1 MADGLRE
8 RKKRA
13 IRRAISD
20 AATQLFMANGFDNT
34 SVAEIADIVGVSPQ
48 TVLNYFPA
56 KTDLFFDEKDW
67 YAGPPQAVRDGW
79 PRMSPAMAVR
89 EWYLAD
95 LQRRYGE
102 GHVEDLTVYL
112 QTIADSE
119 TLRRR
124 RLDDLAALTSALCAA
139 LDDTSADGP
148 LWDRQLSAAIL
159 TSAIMVAESET
170 ARLSQTL
177 AGADLLAA
185 AQAAAA
191 SIFERTAHACVC
203 APVETK
209 GLDHD
214 RISRRGQLSSP

>member
-20 AATQLFMANGFDNT
+20 TATGLFMAKGFDNT
-34 SVAEIADIVGVSPQ
+34 SVAEIAEVVGVSVQ

-56 KTDLFFDEKDW
+56 KTDLFFDENDW
-67 YAGPPQAVRDGW
+67 YAGPPQAVRAGC
-79 PRMSPAMAVR
+79 PRTSPATAVR
-89 EWYLAD
+89 EWYLDD

-102 GHVEDLTVYL
+102 GHLDRLVLYL

-124 RLDDLAALTSALCAA
+124 RLDDLAVLTAALCAA
-139 LDDTSADGP
+139 LDDTSAGGSVWDG
-148 LWDRQLSAAIL
+148 QLSAAIL

-170 ARLSQTL
+170 ARLSRTL
-177 AGADLLAA
+177 AGADLFAA
-185 AQAAAA
+185 AQAAAI
-191 SIFERTAHACVC
+191 SIFERA
-203 APVETK
+203 
-209 GLDHD
+209 
-214 RISRRGQLSSP
+214 GQAWGPCTG